1 MTISAPFHALFTH
14 PVIPLASVRAEGHIE
29 AIGDGLVDGGLPVVE
44 VALRGDLAVQSI
56 RQLAARGDL
65 LVGAGTVRSTAQAS
79 QIIDAG
85 AQFIVT
91 PGLDE
96 DVVNYA
102 ARAGVPIIPGVLTPT
117 EIGLAA
123 RLGLTRVKLFPA
135 AAVDAIAMLN
145 AYADVFPD
153 MRFMPSA
160 GLNVANATEF
170 LAHRAVFAISGSW
183 IAAAAHDGAA
193 AVSAAAREALEVA
206 HSAALPQ

>member
-1 MTISAPFHALFTH
+1 MTISDPFHALFTH

-44 VALRGDLAVQSI
+44 VALRGELAVQSI

-65 LVGAGTVRSTAQAS
+65 LVGAGTVRSTAQLS
-79 QIIDAG
+79 LIIDAG

-91 PGLDE
+91 PGLDV

-102 ARAGVPIIPGVLTPT
+102 ARAGLPIIPGILTPT

-160 GLNVANATEF
+160 GLNAANAAEF
-170 LAHRAVFAISGSW
+170 LAHQSVFAISGSW

-193 AVSAAAREALEVA
+193 AVAAVAREALEVA